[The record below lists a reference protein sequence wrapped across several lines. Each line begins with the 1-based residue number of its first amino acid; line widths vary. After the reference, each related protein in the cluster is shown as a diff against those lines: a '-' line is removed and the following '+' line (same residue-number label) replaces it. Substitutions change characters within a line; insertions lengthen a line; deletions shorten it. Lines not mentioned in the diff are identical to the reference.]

1 MTEAK
6 ENLDAV
12 FDPSGNGLPSDI
24 LGVLESTLRLHSLT
38 AEELFIKWEV
48 YCLKMGSEETK
59 LDLETAR
66 MFAKDVQDSVERGDS
81 RAQQQGSKFAPKSD
95 RKSAV
100 HATPRAVGTGDV
112 FGMLDELTPNA
123 LPRRS
128 GSVKRKADFDSPVP
142 KRVSRPDTSKTPG
155 KAGKIDGSTGIP
167 FSERPNAG
175 QIIETINDH
184 LPQAEAPLVP
194 FSEARLRLIS
204 RTDFKKFTYKP
215 MSMRLS
221 DASEI
226 LDERIDDFLALVQ
239 KHHNLEDSAF
249 GNAAAQSTSEIIAV
263 GRIASDTP
271 EGKLNSASL
280 VLEMS
285 RRMGAGLRVPLK
297 VDALPSYQFFPGQIV
312 AVKGTNASGL
322 YFTVKEVL
330 SIPRLPMPL
339 STTSEIAAV
348 NERLEVSEDSTTT
361 LPLNIMISSGPYT
374 ADDNL
379 AFEPFQTL
387 CEKAADS
394 MADALI
400 LTGPFLDIEHPMLG
414 SGDFDIPETR
424 GLDNEASMAALFK
437 TWISP
442 HLQRL
447 CAAVPSI
454 TVIMVP
460 SVRDAVSK
468 HVSWPQERL
477 VKKDLALPKQVT
489 MLPNPCF
496 VSLNETVFAISSQ
509 DVLFELSREQLS
521 HGMGGVGSD
530 LLSRLPGC
538 LIEQRHF
545 FPLFPPMARGNGA
558 TKGSGA
564 CLDLGYL
571 KLGDW
576 MQVKPDVLVLP
587 SLVTASVKVVD
598 SVMVLNPGQ
607 LSKRK
612 AAGTYAQ
619 ISLQPRVM
627 SEEEK
632 AERTLSHKVFERAR
646 VDVVRI

>member
-12 FDPSGNGLPSDI
+12 FDPSGNGLPPDI

-142 KRVSRPDTSKTPG
+142 KRVSRSDTSKTPG
-155 KAGKIDGSTGIP
+155 KAGKIDGSAGIP

-184 LPQAEAPLVP
+184 LPQAEAPLAP

-226 LDERIDDFLALVQ
+226 LDERIDDFLALIQ

-379 AFEPFQTL
+379 AFEPFQAL

-627 SEEEK
+627 SEKEK
-632 AERTLSHKVFERAR
+632 AERTLPHNVFERAR

>member
-12 FDPSGNGLPSDI
+12 FDPSGNGLPPDI

-142 KRVSRPDTSKTPG
+142 KRVSRSDTSKTPG
-155 KAGKIDGSTGIP
+155 KAGKIDGSAGIP

-184 LPQAEAPLVP
+184 LPQAEAPLAP

-330 SIPRLPMPL
+330 SIPKLPMPL

-348 NERLEVSEDSTTT
+348 NECLEVSEDSTTT

-379 AFEPFQTL
+379 AFEPFQAL

-424 GLDNEASMAALFK
+424 GLDNESSMAALFK